1 MNKLLICSE
10 YCSRYLKQFQEQN
23 LFLESYFWRQIPP
36 ESLTSLESHAIIT
49 GYKGGQDQVDTP
61 KFKQFI
67 SRFLREKLVMY
78 QFNLKGDM
86 GRHHLSISGA
96 YTECGISTSTINRS
110 AGKTFAHTITKNS
123 WGTLPEFL
131 QSVNKNACNGLIIT
145 DLETKAHRLMCI
157 RTGVISSL
165 EWD

>member
-1 MNKLLICSE
+1 MSKLLICSE
-10 YCSRYLKQFQEQN
+10 YCSKYPKQFQEQN
-23 LFLESYFWRQIPP
+23 LFSESYFWRKIPS
-36 ESLTSLESHAIIT
+36 ESLTSLESYAIIT

-78 QFNLKGDM
+78 QFNLEGDM

-110 AGKTFAHTITKNS
+110 AGKTFPPKIKLS
-123 WGTLPEFL
+123 EGRIGFL
-131 QSVNKNACNGLIIT
+131 LYQVEEWLNG
-145 DLETKAHRLMCI
+145 KR
-157 RTGVISSL
+157 GG
-165 EWD
+165 WN

>member
-1 MNKLLICSE
+1 MSKLLICSE

-23 LFLESYFWRQIPP
+23 LFPESYFWRKIPS

-96 YTECGISTSTINRS
+96 YTKCGISTSTINRS
-110 AGKTFAHTITKNS
+110 AGKTFPPKIKLS
-123 WGTLPEFL
+123 EGRIGFRLYQVEEWL
-131 QSVNKNACNGLIIT
+131 NG
-145 DLETKAHRLMCI
+145 KR
-157 RTGVISSL
+157 GG
-165 EWD
+165 WN